1 MSSKKHFLLIT
12 ADQWRGDCLS
22 AAGHPV
28 VKTPHLDSL
37 AAEGVRFNQHYAG
50 ATPCSPARACMYTGL
65 YQMNNRVCVNGSP
78 LDKRHDT
85 LALAFRRLGY
95 DPTMF
100 GYTDQAPDPR
110 GLPSLDPVL
119 TTYEGLLPGFNW
131 RASLPDHQRPWLSWL
146 EQQGYEG
153 ALANKSMHTP
163 LSGVDDPPKSA
174 VPQYRAEH
182 TETAYMV
189 NEFDRWLSEQTH
201 AMAND
206 DDHRWFAHVSFVR
219 PHPPFTVPEPYNTL
233 FSPADVPAFAG
244 GGDWKKTSESHPY
257 LKYAFSVLPKT
268 QFIPGTQGMIS
279 DWNTEDLRNIAACY
293 YGMIAEVDAQLGRL
307 FEGLKRRGFWD
318 NTVVVFTSDHG
329 EMLGDHG
336 LLGKQGFYDQSY
348 HVPLIIKA
356 PNQKRRGTVVD
367 NLTESVDLMPTL
379 LNLADSTLPPH
390 LDGHSVVP
398 FLQGDA
404 PHDWRTAAH
413 WEFDFRNIDTR
424 LAEQSLALSS
434 SQCNLCV
441 YRTDAYKYVHFGG
454 LPNMLFDLNSDPT
467 ECENVIDHPDYQSVR
482 VTCAEGMLSWRAE
495 HLDQS
500 LSFSTITDRGV
511 VHL

>member
-1 MSSKKHFLLIT
+1 MPANRNFLLIT

-22 AAGHPV
+22 AANHPV

-37 AAEGVRFNQHYAG
+37 AAEGVLFNRHYAG

-95 DPTMF
+95 DPTLF
-100 GYTDQAPDPR
+100 GYTDQGPDPR
-110 GLPSLDPVL
+110 GLPALDPAL

-131 RASLPDHQRPWLSWL
+131 RVSLPDHQRPWLSWL
-146 EQQGYEG
+146 EQQGYED
-153 ALANKSMHTP
+153 ALANNCMHTP
-163 LSGVDDPPKSA
+163 VGGVDDPPQSA

-182 TETAYMV
+182 TETAFMV
-189 NEFDRWLSEQTH
+189 GEFDRWLAEQEH
-201 AMAND
+201 AMAFD
-206 DDHRWFAHVSFVR
+206 DDHQWFAHVSLLR
-219 PHPPFTVPEPYNTL
+219 PHPPFTVPEPYNTM
-233 FSPADVPAFAG
+233 FSPSMVPAFAG
-244 GGDWKKTSESHPY
+244 GGDWQKTAASHPY
-257 LKYAFSVLPKT
+257 LKYAFSALPKA
-268 QFIPGTQGMIS
+268 QFIPGAQGMIS
-279 DWNTEDLRNIAACY
+279 DWNVDELRNIAACY

-307 FEGLKRRGFWD
+307 FDGLRRRGFWD

-356 PNQKRRGTVVD
+356 PDQPHRGAVVEKF
-367 NLTESVDLMPTL
+367 TESVDLMPTL
-379 LNLADSTLPPH
+379 LDLANARPPAH

-398 FLQGDA
+398 FLHGDT
-404 PHDWRTAAH
+404 PLDWRPAAH

-424 LAEQSLALSS
+424 FAEQSLDLSS

-441 YRTDAYKYVHFGG
+441 HRADSYKYVHFSG
-454 LPNMLFDLNSDPT
+454 LPNLLFDLSADPT
-467 ECENVIDHPDYQSVR
+467 ECNNVIDHPDYQSIR
-482 VTCAEGMLSWRAE
+482 VACAEATLSWRAV

-500 LSFSTITDRGV
+500 LSYSTITDRGV
-511 VHL
+511 VSI